1 MIKEIVK
8 DFLALPI
15 WLKIVILVFIFILV
29 MAAMPFIIKIVTHW
43 LFWLVVIAIVLLK
56 FVILK
61 RK

>member
-1 MIKEIVK
+1 MKEIVYG
-8 DFLALPI
+8 FLALPI

-43 LFWLVVIAIVLLK
+43 LFWLVVIAILLLK

>member
-1 MIKEIVK
+1 MMKEIVK

-43 LFWLVVIAIVLLK
+43 LFWLVVIAILLLK

>member
-1 MIKEIVK
+1 MKEIVK

-43 LFWLVVIAIVLLK
+43 LFWLVVIAILLLK

>member
-1 MIKEIVK
+1 MIKEIIK

-43 LFWLVVIAIVLLK
+43 LFWLVVIAILLLK